1 MLGFTVKVNLMWYQN
16 LWWSLSVLLCTV
28 RYILQHL
35 CLRAKPLKRKHQAV
49 FFFVIFKRV
58 WTCAS
63 WKWKYW
69 YTEKISAVSDRE
81 MGHPHWQICNAPQP
95 KVRTL
100 YSFISHKYHPMINL
114 IKRTSFIRW
123 RLMIALTGIWAIT
136 IVGSIAIQ
144 TLSMEIKFSVKL
156 FT

>member
-1 MLGFTVKVNLMWYQN
+1 MIPKFVMIIISTIVYCSLHFTTSMFESETIETKTP
-16 LWWSLSVLLCTV
+16 SC
-28 RYILQHL
+28 
-35 CLRAKPLKRKHQAV
+35 

-100 YSFISHKYHPMINL
+100 YSFMSHKYHPMINL